1 MVRHEP
7 NWCPRLPSHLTEKWN
22 IAVKEILALRRRF
35 AKLMSVL
42 LWVHVPLV
50 LVVCLGIGHPVTAP
64 LAFAVMLALAY
75 QVTWWRA
82 GVGPATRYVSAV
94 ALMGEPALL
103 VYLLMGN
110 PWQADMHMYFFAG
123 LALLIAWCDWR
134 VIALASI
141 AILLHHLAL
150 DLLLPFAV
158 FPNGADIDR
167 VVFHATVVALEG
179 AVLIWLSNTLLG
191 GFLRAERLGAE
202 IQRHNEMLEET
213 VAERTQEARAA
224 SVAKSSFLANMS
236 HEIRTPMNAILGFS
250 HLALR
255 TDLTAKQRD
264 YVLKI
269 KTASTSLLGLINDI
283 LDFSKIEA
291 GKLSLETTPF
301 SLRTSLETVRSLVA
315 LPALEKGIE
324 LQFVVDPATPDGLIG
339 DPLRLNQIVINLV
352 SNAIKFTAVG
362 EVVLSVRTLRYE
374 GGRVTTEISVRDSGI
389 GMSSEQVQKLF
400 TAFTQA
406 DASVTRRF
414 GGTGLGLT
422 ISKQLVEL
430 MGGELT
436 VTSQVGVG
444 SVFTFTAEFG
454 LGGIE
459 ALPTRLP
466 SERLSQLRV
475 LVADDNAASREIL
488 QEAFAAWSMSVDLA
502 ASGIEALSMLRS
514 AATSD
519 RPYDLVM
526 LDWRMPGM
534 DGMETARRLRDDT
547 SIPKVPAVM
556 MVSAYSREEAMT
568 EAAAAGVAAFL
579 VKPLNPDFL
588 LDTLASIFAAEAGGA
603 GAPRETKLPSDQIP
617 MVAEALR
624 GSVLLLVEDNE
635 INREVAFEI
644 LTDAGLVV
652 ETAEN
657 GRVACDL
664 VAANPRK
671 YDAILMDVQM
681 PEMDGIEATQVI
693 RRTHMASDLPII
705 AMTAHAYEKE
715 RQNCLK
721 AGMNDHSAKPIEPAL
736 LVEKLS
742 RWLKPKAPRIS
753 SVSAPVADALVEE
766 LPNLLPPFDI
776 DGALARLNGRRKL
789 LRKLIVDF
797 GRKFADSASDLR
809 DQVAFER
816 WDEARRLAHTL
827 KGVAGALE
835 LRNVAEASR
844 QLEDALSGRTVAD
857 LAPLL
862 DRLQES
868 ISPAIAAA
876 QRLDNQPVKNL
887 AAPALLRAV
896 TLDYSAVTPDL
907 AEFRQLLQKRSLRAR
922 KVFEAIEKRLG
933 DSQEG
938 LRLRSVQQALMDLDF
953 SKALANL
960 DDVVSLPEQDR
971 EAAR

>member
-1 MVRHEP
+1 M
-7 NWCPRLPSHLTEKWN
+7 
-22 IAVKEILALRRRF
+22 KEILALRRRF
-35 AKLMSVL
+35 AKLIAIL
-42 LWVHVPLV
+42 LWMHVPLI
-50 LVVCLGIGHPVTAP
+50 LVVCLGLGHPVTTP
-64 LAFAVMLALAY
+64 LAFAAMLALAY

-110 PWQADMHMYFFAG
+110 PWQVDMHMYFFAG

-134 VIALASI
+134 AIALASL

-150 DLLLPFAV
+150 DLLLPLAV

-167 VVFHATVVALEG
+167 VVFHAAVVALEG
-179 AVLIWLSNTLLG
+179 TVLIWLSNTLLG
-191 GFLRAERLGAE
+191 GFLRAERLGLE
-202 IQRHNEMLEET
+202 IQRHNETLEET
-213 VAERTQEARAA
+213 VAERTQEAQAA
-224 SVAKSSFLANMS
+224 SIAKSSFLANMS

-269 KTASTSLLGLINDI
+269 KAASTSLLGLINDI

-291 GKLSLETTPF
+291 GKLALETTPF

-315 LPALEKGIE
+315 LPALEKGVD
-324 LQFVVDPATPDGLIG
+324 LQFVIDPATPDGLIG

-352 SNAIKFTAVG
+352 SNAIKFTATG

-374 GGRVTTEISVRDSGI
+374 GGRITTEIAVRDSGI
-389 GMSSEQVQKLF
+389 GMTSEQVQNLF

-414 GGTGLGLT
+414 GGTGLGVT

-436 VTSQVGVG
+436 VTSQAGVG

-454 LGGIE
+454 LSGIE
-459 ALPTRLP
+459 LLPTRLP
-466 SERLSQLRV
+466 PERLSQLRV

-488 QEAFAAWSMSVDLA
+488 QEAFAAWSISADLA
-502 ASGIEALSMLRS
+502 ASGIEALTMLRT
-514 AATSD
+514 AAISD
-519 RPYDLVM
+519 RPYDLLM

-534 DGMETARRLRDDT
+534 DGMETARKLRSDM

-568 EAAAAGVAAFL
+568 EAAAVGVSAFL
-579 VKPLNPDFL
+579 VKPLNPDLL
-588 LDTLASIFAAEAGGA
+588 LDTLASIFAAEAGA
-603 GAPRETKLPSDQIP
+603 VDAPRKAILPTDQIP
-617 MVAEALR
+617 MVAETLR

-657 GRVACDL
+657 GRVACEL
-664 VAANPRK
+664 VAANPGR

-681 PEMDGIEATQVI
+681 PEMDGLEATQII
-693 RRTHMASDLPII
+693 RRTHPVSDLPII

-715 RQNCLK
+715 RQNCLD
-721 AGMNDHSAKPIEPAL
+721 AGMNDHSAKPIEPAV

-742 RWLKPKAPRIS
+742 RWLKPKAQHPS
-753 SVSAPVADALVEE
+753 TVSAPVAEINLLAEE
-766 LPNLLPPFDI
+766 LPDQLPPFDI

-797 GRKFADSASDLR
+797 SRKFADSASDLR
-809 DQVAFER
+809 DQVALER

-835 LRNVAEASR
+835 LRKVAEASR

-862 DRLQES
+862 NRLEES
-868 ISPAIAAA
+868 ITPAVAAA
-876 QRLDNQPVKNL
+876 QRLDTQPVKNL

-933 DSQEG
+933 DSQES